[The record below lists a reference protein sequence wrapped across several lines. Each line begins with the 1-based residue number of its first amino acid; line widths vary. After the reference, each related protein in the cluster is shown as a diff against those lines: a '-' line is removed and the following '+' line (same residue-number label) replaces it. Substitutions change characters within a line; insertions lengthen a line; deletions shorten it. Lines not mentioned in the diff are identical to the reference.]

1 VVASLVVAGVLAAF
15 DPQLVRP
22 ERIALLGVL
31 LGAGTRSP
39 RVATLRHAGI
49 VPVVIVPVVIVPVV
63 IVPVV
68 IVPVVIVSVACAL
81 ALLRL
86 ASYAVSSTVGREDGA
101 AGLDRWAERQV
112 LAQRL
117 FPRSSLDERIALAF
131 ALRDRCDAADDAL
144 QRFLVVHPRYW
155 GARVEVADCFARAR
169 RSRMRGDRGAR
180 LSRSSRICA
189 SWFGGDRG
197 RPAQRCRA
205 PFALIPGSQFTGR
218 LDEVRRRL
226 QRFWH
231 ASMDGKLAL
240 TA

>member
-1 VVASLVVAGVLAAF
+1 MVASLVVAGVLAAF

-39 RVATLRHAGI
+39 RVATLRHAG
-49 VPVVIVPVVIVPVV
+49 